1 MNNLSTHKTR
11 QLIDNMDFSM
21 IINKLVSHQGW
32 SQQNAKEICNL
43 YKNYLF
49 LSAKYPEK
57 MLPPSEE
64 VDEFWHAHILDT
76 HKYHDDCNQIFRHYL
91 HHYPYFGIDGHSSMA
106 DNEIAF
112 SETQSLY
119 FSEFGEY
126 IYEVRTPFQKL
137 ISLGR
142 IIKNKF
148 TSRKVEKDRNKTKT
162 GVTI

>member
-1 MNNLSTHKTR
+1 M
-11 QLIDNMDFSM
+11 QLLDSVDFSM
-21 IINKLVSHQGW
+21 IISKLVTQQGW
-32 SQQNAKEICNL
+32 SRQNAEEICKL

-57 MLPPSEE
+57 KLPPSED

-76 HKYHDDCNQIFRHYL
+76 QKYHGDCEKIFGYYL
-91 HHYPYFGIDGHSSMA
+91 HHYPYFGIDGHSTMA
-106 DNEIAF
+106 DNNNEF
-112 SETQSLY
+112 SAMQSIY

-142 IIKNKF
+142 MIKNKF
-148 TSRKVEKDRNKTKT
+148 TSRKVSNNKTKI
-162 GVTI
+162 GA